1 MIALRGS
8 IEMFKENKGFGD
20 KDEINNKV
28 IIDMTFTNHEE
39 TPNLDDLKII
49 VDSLQ
54 DNDII
59 ELDKISLHMRVMKD
73 HPN

>member
-1 MIALRGS
+1 
-8 IEMFKENKGFGD
+8 MFKKKKGFGD

-54 DNDII
+54 GNDII
-59 ELDKISLHMRVMKD
+59 ESEKISLHMRVMKD

>member
-1 MIALRGS
+1 MTALRGS
-8 IEMFKENKGFGD
+8 IEMFKKKKGFGD

-54 DNDII
+54 GNDII
-59 ELDKISLHMRVMKD
+59 ESEKISLHMRVMKD